1 MVAGWSRRDFA
12 KLSALGLGT
21 AVTSQI
27 APRFALAQDVPTLT
41 VAWATDIDTLDPA
54 QFKSDG
60 AYIIQCNIYDTA
72 LQWATNPVP
81 DHPGLSIAVPGKF
94 LGGAAESWAYEN
106 DGKSLVLKIRK
117 GLKFPSGRPADAHAV
132 KYLFDRGLQSPGY
145 MKIIFPTLI
154 AVNSPDQFE
163 ARDDHTFA
171 INMPAP
177 NAMLL
182 DVVTLGNNALLDP
195 EEVKAHATSED
206 PWAAEWLKRNTAGL
220 GPYRLVRNEPGVEA
234 VLEATPEYWG
244 GAPYFKRVVA
254 KYTPNEADRILLLKR
269 KAVDMVVGPNSM
281 SPKNLRSLENEPG
294 LKVISL
300 PDTNCNF
307 VAMNMKKAPFD
318 NVNVRRA
325 INYAIPIQAII
336 PNVLYGFG
344 DQMKSPVPSQTPGF
358 DGTLS
363 PYKYDIEKA
372 KALMQQAGVGP
383 GPIPVTLAVRLGYD
397 PHEQAAIWI
406 QRDLNKIGFQVDIV
420 KETDATFRQLSSN
433 GQHQL
438 SVESW
443 QSWINDP
450 VYHLF
455 WNFHSKAMGTNKSYY
470 SNPSIDKLLDD
481 NIREAD
487 PAKRDAA
494 VKQMQQILLDDAAWG
509 LLWYDSWGRVTRSD
523 LVGIE
528 KLWDSFERFDRMKLA

>member
-1 MVAGWSRRDFA
+1 
-12 KLSALGLGT
+12 
-21 AVTSQI
+21 
-27 APRFALAQDVPTLT
+27 
-41 VAWATDIDTLDPA
+41 
-54 QFKSDG
+54 
-60 AYIIQCNIYDTA
+60 
-72 LQWATNPVP
+72 
-81 DHPGLSIAVPGKF
+81 
-94 LGGAAESWAYEN
+94 
-106 DGKSLVLKIRK
+106 
-117 GLKFPSGRPADAHAV
+117 
-132 KYLFDRGLQSPGY
+132 

-195 EEVKAHATSED
+195 EEVKAHATAKIRGPPNGSNAI
-206 PWAAEWLKRNTAGL
+206 PQVWVRTAWCAMSRGL
-220 GPYRLVRNEPGVEA
+220 RLCWKQRPSIGEGLHISSAWSPNIRPTRPIAFCCSSVRRS
-234 VLEATPEYWG
+234 TWWS
-244 GAPYFKRVVA
+244 
-254 KYTPNEADRILLLKR
+254 
-269 KAVDMVVGPNSM
+269 GPNSM
-281 SPKNLRSLENEPG
+281 SPKNLKSLEGEPDSRSFRFPTRIA
-294 LKVISL
+294 ISY
-300 PDTNCNF
+300 
-307 VAMNMKKAPFD
+307 AMNMKKAPFD

-372 KALMQQAGVGP
+372 KALMQQAGRGP

-438 SVESW
+438 SV
-443 QSWINDP
+443 
-450 VYHLF
+450 
-455 WNFHSKAMGTNKSYY
+455 
-470 SNPSIDKLLDD
+470 
-481 NIREAD
+481 
-487 PAKRDAA
+487 
-494 VKQMQQILLDDAAWG
+494 
-509 LLWYDSWGRVTRSD
+509 RVVAIVD
-523 LVGIE
+523 Q
-528 KLWDSFERFDRMKLA
+528 